1 MGFLIALSAFV
12 VALGALVIIHEGGH
26 YLAALSVGVRVLRFS
41 VGFGPVLLRR
51 TTKGGTEFAVSA
63 LPLGGY
69 VKMLDSRDPECAE
82 ECARHP
88 EGNFENKKL
97 WQRAWVVFAGPLM
110 ISYFM
115 PGANFRISFAQLYT
129 REEGHTIRVRF
140 RFFHSP
146 SIAMTWSVFPRP
158 ISSASRAPKPRSRRL
173 QSHEKPFR

>member
-12 VALGALVIIHEGGH
+12 VALGVLVIIHEGGH

-110 ISYFM
+110 NFILAILIFWGVGMAGSYE
-115 PGANFRISFAQLYT
+115 L
-129 REEGHTIRVRF
+129 
-140 RFFHSP
+140 
-146 SIAMTWSVFPRP
+146 
-158 ISSASRAPKPRSRRL
+158 ASRVAAPPAGTPAAAARFGGMLEHLAAALALLTAGAYLVERVTRALHSD
-173 QSHEKPFR
+173 EG